1 VRKMIDPKLYSL
13 LAVVEFGNYTRAA
26 EHLSLTQPAVTHHM
40 KQLEIELDIRIFN
53 RIGNR
58 IKPTTEGEIL
68 IGYARRSIALYEA
81 MNQGILDEKRHFRR
95 LTVGITPTAESNA
108 VAEVLGEYS
117 ARNPGT
123 KITIITDYIN
133 NLYNMLKNYE
143 VDLVV
148 SEGKVQDESINSLLL
163 DTDSLVLVLSNNHPL
178 ARKNMITVK
187 ELKELPLILRSPS
200 SDTRSLFRAHLES
213 HNMSLEDFNV
223 ILEIDNIGTIKNLV
237 RREIGVSI
245 LSRSVCLDELK
256 KGSLS
261 VLPIENLSMVREIN
275 ILYHR
280 DFRHEDLLQN
290 ILKEYNK
297 AIRNYSA

>member
-1 VRKMIDPKLYSL
+1 MIDPKLYSL
-13 LAVVEFGNYTRAA
+13 LAVVEFGSYTRAA

-40 KQLEIELDIRIFN
+40 KQLEKELDIRIFN

-58 IKPTTEGEIL
+58 IRPTNEGQIL
-68 IGYARRSIALYEA
+68 IGYARRNIALYEA
-81 MNQGILDEKRHFRR
+81 MNQGSLDEKKHFRR

-108 VAEVLGEYS
+108 AAEVLGEYS

-123 KITIITDYIN
+123 RITIITDYIN
-133 NLYNMLKNYE
+133 NLYSMLKNYE

-178 ARKNMITVK
+178 ARKSMITVK
-187 ELKELPLILRSPS
+187 ELKELPLILRSAS
-200 SDTRSLFRAHLES
+200 SDTRNLFRAHLES
-213 HNMSLEDFNV
+213 HNMSLDDFNV

-245 LSRSVCLDELK
+245 LSRSVCLDQLK

-280 DFRHEDLLQN
+280 DFRHEDLLQT

-297 AIRNYSA
+297 AIRNYAV

>member
-1 VRKMIDPKLYSL
+1 
-13 LAVVEFGNYTRAA
+13 
-26 EHLSLTQPAVTHHM
+26 
-40 KQLEIELDIRIFN
+40 
-53 RIGNR
+53 
-58 IKPTTEGEIL
+58 
-68 IGYARRSIALYEA
+68 
-81 MNQGILDEKRHFRR
+81 
-95 LTVGITPTAESNA
+95 
-108 VAEVLGEYS
+108 
-117 ARNPGT
+117 
-123 KITIITDYIN
+123 
-133 NLYNMLKNYE
+133 MLKNYE

-178 ARKNMITVK
+178 ARKSMITVK
-187 ELKELPLILRSPS
+187 ELKELPLILRSAS
-200 SDTRSLFRAHLES
+200 SDTRNLFRAHLES
-213 HNMSLEDFNV
+213 HNMSLDDFNV

-280 DFRHEDLLQN
+280 DFRHEDLLQT

-297 AIRNYSA
+297 MIKNYSA